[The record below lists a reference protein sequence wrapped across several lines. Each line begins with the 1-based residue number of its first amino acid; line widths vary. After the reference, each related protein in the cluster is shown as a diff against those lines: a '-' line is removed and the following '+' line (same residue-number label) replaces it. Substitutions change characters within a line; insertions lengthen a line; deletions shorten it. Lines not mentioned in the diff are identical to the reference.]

1 MKQTT
6 GAGVTKKYMTLNEAA
21 EYSHI
26 PARTLRH
33 KIHLKVLPAYKP
45 GKSLLIDPKELDLFI
60 KRGKK

>member
-1 MKQTT
+1 MSIT
-6 GAGVTKKYMTLNEAA
+6 GEIMKKYMTLTEAA

-33 KIHLKVLPAYKP
+33 KIRLKALPAYKP

-60 KRGKK
+60 KKGKK